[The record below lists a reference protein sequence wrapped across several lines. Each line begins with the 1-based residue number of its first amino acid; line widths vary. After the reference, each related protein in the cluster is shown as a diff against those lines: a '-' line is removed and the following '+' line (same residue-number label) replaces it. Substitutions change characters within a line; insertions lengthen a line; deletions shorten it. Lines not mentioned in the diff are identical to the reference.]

1 MVEQDWAMAQQSV
14 VGSVLISPE
23 VLPLVLRICKPADMQ
38 GSCATVYAA
47 MQALELEGKTV
58 DPVTV
63 LERVGPAYRDE
74 LLRMMQQTPTA
85 ANAEVYARI
94 CAEQSRLSRL
104 HELAAQLMGVTRM
117 EDALPMVQ
125 GMTEALGEHNAARIT
140 TLTDALYAFFDRHD
154 AAAPA
159 PEYIPFGLPKLDSHL
174 TAELGD
180 VIVLGG
186 YPSDGKSAMM
196 LQWAWELARR
206 YRVGVY
212 SLETGERKL
221 TDRFVAQAA
230 AIRMEHIKHNALS
243 ESEWSQALLLGHQ
256 TQKRQ
261 TVDLIEAAGWTVTDI
276 LSAALSRHH
285 QVVMIDYVQLIRP
298 GTQRRGGTRNEEVA
312 EISMALHTMAQR
324 HGILVV
330 ELSQLSRPQG
340 TGKGKT
346 VAPPTLASLRE
357 SGQLEQ
363 DADIVMLLYRTKP
376 DSLGSP
382 RRLHIAKNKEGT
394 TGMIDLKFTGAIQ
407 RFEEADGE
415 DEDLD
420 ARFGGEAKKRRER
433 EAAARHGQEELPQ

>member
-1 MVEQDWAMAQQSV
+1 MSEDWTQAQRSV
-14 VGSVLISPE
+14 VGSVLIDPK
-23 VLPLVLRICKPADMQ
+23 VLPMVLRLCKPSDMT
-38 GSCATVYAA
+38 GSCATIYAA
-47 MQALELEGKTV
+47 MQELSLGGTPV

-63 LERVGPAYRDE
+63 LARIGPAYEQE
-74 LLRMMQQTPTA
+74 LMQLMQLTPTA
-85 ANAEVYARI
+85 ANAEAYAQI
-94 CAEQSRLSRL
+94 CAEQAQLARL
-104 HELAAQLMGVTRM
+104 HALAMQLTEARRM
-117 EDALPMVQ
+117 EDALPLIQ
-125 GMTEALGEHNAARIT
+125 GMTEQLGDHNARRIS
-140 TLTDALYAFFDRHD
+140 TLNEAMTSFCERHD
-154 AAAPA
+154 SGAQA
-159 PEYIPFGLPKLDSHL
+159 PEYIPFGLPKLDQHL

-196 LQWAWELARR
+196 LQWAWELSKR
-206 YRVGVY
+206 YRVGIF
-212 SLETGERKL
+212 SLETSTRKL
-221 TDRFVAQAA
+221 TDRFAAQAA
-230 AIRMEHIKHNALS
+230 AIRMDHIKQNALS
-243 ESEWSQALLLGHQ
+243 NQEWDQ
-256 TQKRQ
+256 TILMGRQMAKREQ
-261 TVDLIEAAGWTVTDI
+261 IDLIEAAGSTVTDI
-276 LSAALSRHH
+276 LATALARKH

-340 TGKGKT
+340 TGKGKAL
-346 VAPPTLASLRE
+346 APPTLASLRE

-394 TGMIDLKFTGAIQ
+394 TGMVDLRFVGSIQ

-420 ARFGGEAKKRRER
+420 RRFAGETKKRRER
-433 EAAARHGQEELPQ
+433 EHAARSGQEELPV

>member
-1 MVEQDWAMAQQSV
+1 MVSEDWTQAQRSV
-14 VGSVLISPE
+14 VGSVLIDPK
-23 VLPLVLRICKPADMQ
+23 VLPMVLRLCKPTDMT
-38 GSCATVYAA
+38 GSCATIYAA
-47 MQALELEGKTV
+47 MQELSLGGTPV

-63 LERVGPAYRDE
+63 LARIGPAYEQE
-74 LLRMMQQTPTA
+74 LMQLMQLTPTA
-85 ANAEVYARI
+85 ANAEAYAQI
-94 CAEQSRLSRL
+94 CAEQAQMARLRA
-104 HELAAQLMGVTRM
+104 LAMQLTEARRM
-117 EDALPMVQ
+117 EDALPLIQ
-125 GMTEALGEHNAARIT
+125 NITEQLGDHNARRIT
-140 TLTDALYAFFDRHD
+140 TLTEAMTEFFMRHD
-154 AAAPA
+154 GAQA
-159 PEYIPFGLPKLDSHL
+159 PEYINFGLSKLDQNL

-206 YRVGVY
+206 YRVGIY
-212 SLETGERKL
+212 SLETGTRKL
-221 TDRFVAQAA
+221 TDRFAAQAA
-230 AIRMEHIKHNALS
+230 AIRMDHIKHNTLS
-243 ESEWSQALLLGHQ
+243 NQEWDQ
-256 TQKRQ
+256 TILMGRQMAKREQ
-261 TVDLIEAAGWTVTDI
+261 IDLIEAAGSTVTDI
-276 LSAALSRHH
+276 LATALARKH

-346 VAPPTLASLRE
+346 MAPPTLASLRE

-394 TGMIDLKFTGAIQ
+394 TGMVDLRFVGSIQ
-407 RFEEADGE
+407 RFEEADDE

-420 ARFGGEAKKRRER
+420 RRFAGEAKKRRAR
-433 EAAARHGQEELPQ
+433 ETDARSGQEELPT

>member
-1 MVEQDWAMAQQSV
+1 MVSEDWTQAQRSV
-14 VGSVLISPE
+14 VGSVLIDPK
-23 VLPLVLRICKPADMQ
+23 VLPMVLRLCKPTDMN
-38 GSCATVYAA
+38 GSCATIYAA
-47 MQALELEGKTV
+47 MQELSLGGTPV

-63 LERVGPAYRDE
+63 LARIGPAYEQE
-74 LLRMMQQTPTA
+74 LMQLMQLTPTA
-85 ANAEVYARI
+85 ANAEAYAQI
-94 CAEQSRLSRL
+94 CAEQAQMARL
-104 HELAAQLMGVTRM
+104 HVLAMQLTEARRM
-117 EDALPMVQ
+117 EEALPLIQ
-125 GMTEALGEHNAARIT
+125 NITEQLGDHNARRISTLTEAMTE
-140 TLTDALYAFFDRHD
+140 FFMRHD
-154 AAAPA
+154 GAQA
-159 PEYIPFGLPKLDSHL
+159 PEYINFGLSKLDRNL

-206 YRVGVY
+206 YRVGIY
-212 SLETGERKL
+212 SLETSTRKL
-221 TDRFVAQAA
+221 TDRFAAQAA
-230 AIRMEHIKHNALS
+230 AIRMDHIKRNALS
-243 ESEWSQALLLGHQ
+243 NQEWDQ
-256 TQKRQ
+256 TILMGRQMAKREQ
-261 TVDLIEAAGWTVTDI
+261 IDLIEAAGSTVTDI
-276 LSAALSRHH
+276 LATALARKH

-298 GTQRRGGTRNEEVA
+298 GTKRRGGTRNEEVA

-340 TGKGKT
+340 TGKGKA

-394 TGMIDLKFTGAIQ
+394 TGMIELKFTGAIQ
-407 RFEEADGE
+407 RFEEADDE

-420 ARFGGEAKKRRER
+420 RRFAGEAKKRRAR
-433 EAAARHGQEELPQ
+433 ETAARSGQEELPT